1 MWFSEDYGNNGLPG
15 FTCSLGLLA
24 LLSSHDSTLPTVMVC
39 SSSGAFTRMVNRVP
53 GPKWRP

>member
-1 MWFSEDYGNNGLPG
+1 
-15 FTCSLGLLA
+15 
-24 LLSSHDSTLPTVMVC
+24 LPTVMVC